1 MSAQTVYTITA
12 ANSGGSVAFDISI
25 TVNDVAPTALSYP
38 NPNVFTINSAIAALV
53 ASVTG
58 NVTSFGIVPA
68 LPDGLVLDAAT
79 GIISG
84 TPSVLSAQTVYT
96 ITATNSG
103 GSVAFDISITVNEA
117 APTALS
123 YTANS
128 IFTVGITI
136 GDLLPSVNG
145 TVNSYS
151 IFPTLPDGLVL
162 DVNTGIISGTPTVPS
177 PATTYTVTAT
187 NSGGSVTFDLVIT
200 VENVMATV
208 TYGKLPVKVYPNP
221 FVDRIEVSGINKNAA
236 YELYSIDGKKIQQGR
251 LENAQAEFSNLPSGT
266 YLLKLSEADQVEHVK
281 LIKR

>member
-1 MSAQTVYTITA
+1 MDWFWIPLQGLSLEHQVFYRHRPFIRLQRPIRAEVWLLISASPLTK
-12 ANSGGSVAFDISI
+12 
-25 TVNDVAPTALSYP
+25 
-38 NPNVFTINSAIAALV
+38 AAL
-53 ASVTG
+53 
-58 NVTSFGIVPA
+58 
-68 LPDGLVLDAAT
+68 
-79 GIISG
+79 
-84 TPSVLSAQTVYT
+84 
-96 ITATNSG
+96 
-103 GSVAFDISITVNEA
+103 
-117 APTALS
+117 TALS

-208 TYGKLPVKVYPNP
+208 TYGKLPVKV
-221 FVDRIEVSGINKNAA
+221 
-236 YELYSIDGKKIQQGR
+236 
-251 LENAQAEFSNLPSGT
+251 T
-266 YLLKLSEADQVEHVK
+266 
-281 LIKR
+281 